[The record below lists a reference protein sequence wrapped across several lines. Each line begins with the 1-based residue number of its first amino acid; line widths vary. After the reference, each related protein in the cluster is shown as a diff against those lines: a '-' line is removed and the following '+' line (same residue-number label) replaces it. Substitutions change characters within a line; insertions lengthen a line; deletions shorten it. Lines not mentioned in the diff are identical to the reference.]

1 MTRPGCRSGRT
12 TISLSTFTESSVWR
26 PLLLAVLLPLVVAGV
41 LALPSRRVALM
52 LLGGVLANA
61 AIYAF
66 FRATFEHPRYLQAG
80 LPALLVLWTAGAAW
94 LAERGRRGAGSTH
107 VRSS

>member
-1 MTRPGCRSGRT
+1 
-12 TISLSTFTESSVWR
+12 
-26 PLLLAVLLPLVVAGV
+26 
-41 LALPSRRVALM
+41 M
-52 LLGGVLANA
+52 LLGGALANA

-80 LPALLVLWTAGAAW
+80 LPALLVLWAAGAAW
-94 LAERGRRGAGSTH
+94 VAEHARRRAGSAH